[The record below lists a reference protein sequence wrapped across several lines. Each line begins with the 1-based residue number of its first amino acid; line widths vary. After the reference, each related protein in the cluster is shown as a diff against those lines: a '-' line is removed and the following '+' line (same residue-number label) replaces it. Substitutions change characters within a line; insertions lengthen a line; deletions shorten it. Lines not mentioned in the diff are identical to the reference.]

1 MVVHDSLA
9 FILVS
14 NFKDTAVLRIIV
26 AMNICPVIFD
36 LF

>member
-1 MVVHDSLA
+1 MVVHESLA

-14 NFKDTAVLRIIV
+14 DFKDTAVLRVIL